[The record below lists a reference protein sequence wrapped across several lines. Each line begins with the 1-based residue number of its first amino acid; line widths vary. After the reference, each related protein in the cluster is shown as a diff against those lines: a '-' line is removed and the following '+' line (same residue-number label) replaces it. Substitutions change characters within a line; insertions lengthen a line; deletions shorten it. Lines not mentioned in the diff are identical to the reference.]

1 VVEAEEVVAAEE
13 VIDTEQEY
21 QQTQMEETTWEQ
33 LQELKH
39 AKEASG
45 DKDTGSKT
53 RTIRQREEF
62 FRSRRSSGSGG
73 NGGDDKKE
81 DDQKEEEDQ
90 EPAPLPP
97 SDEDTMEIFVT
108 MPTGKTITLGV
119 EASDTIIMV
128 KAMIQNKESIPRS
141 QQNLVFRE
149 QYLEDGRTLMHYNIQ
164 KESTL
169 LLHLG
174 LLGGASSTKK
184 AKKEITDFA
193 AHRDDPEI
201 ISRCLQF
208 SIDDIDQWLAALPES
223 EFVLLMS
230 YSSRNKNM
238 DRILE
243 FVYDNMGIIAEVE
256 AWRSAAEQFIV
267 SRAET
272 ARAKV
277 HRELVQAMSASYCT
291 RAGRW
296 DVEGLRLGLAGIEA
310 RRASM
315 RT

>member
-1 VVEAEEVVAAEE
+1 
-13 VIDTEQEY
+13 
-21 QQTQMEETTWEQ
+21 
-33 LQELKH
+33 
-39 AKEASG
+39 
-45 DKDTGSKT
+45 
-53 RTIRQREEF
+53 
-62 FRSRRSSGSGG
+62 
-73 NGGDDKKE
+73 
-81 DDQKEEEDQ
+81 
-90 EPAPLPP
+90 
-97 SDEDTMEIFVT
+97 
-108 MPTGKTITLGV
+108 
-119 EASDTIIMV
+119 
-128 KAMIQNKESIPRS
+128 MIQNKVSIPRS
-141 QQNLVFRE
+141 LQNLVFHE
-149 QYLEDGRTLMHYNIQ
+149 QYLEDGRTLMHYNIV

-174 LLGGASSTKK
+174 LLGGASSAKK

-193 AHRDDPEI
+193 PHRDDPDI

-208 SIDDIDQWLAALPES
+208 SIEDIDQWLATLPES
-223 EFVLLMS
+223 EFGLLMS

-238 DRILE
+238 DRIVE
-243 FVYDNMGIIAEVE
+243 FVFDNMGIISEVE